1 MIQVDKNAQ
10 EQMAAFFEANNSKA
24 RSVRVYLHEGGW
36 SGPAL
41 ALALDEPK
49 DSDHVSEYD
58 SVKYIVDDEL
68 MIKVGDITINF
79 IQQGMRSGF
88 SMTCVN
94 SIADPYFSGEACTY

>member
-1 MIQVDKNAQ
+1 MIQVDKSAQ
-10 EQMAAFFEANNSKA
+10 EQMAAFFEANNGKVQ
-24 RSVRVYLHEGGW
+24 SVRIYLHEGGW

-41 ALALDEPK
+41 ALALDEPN
-49 DSDHVSEYD
+49 DSDHVFEYD

-88 SMTCVN
+88 TMTCVN
-94 SIADPYFSGEACTY
+94 SIAESCSLGGACTC

>member
-1 MIQVDKNAQ
+1 MIQVDKSAQ

-41 ALALDEPK
+41 ALALDEPN
-49 DSDHVSEYD
+49 DSDHVFEYD
-58 SVKYIVDDEL
+58 RVKYIVDDGL
-68 MIKVGDITINF
+68 MIKTGDIAINF

-94 SIADPYFSGEACTY
+94 SIAESCSLGGACTC

>member
-1 MIQVDKNAQ
+1 MIQVTKNAQ
-10 EQMAAFFEANNSKA
+10 EQIDAFFEANNSKA

-36 SGPAL
+36 SGSAL

-49 DSDHVSEYD
+49 DSDHVSEHD
-58 SVKYIVDDEL
+58 SVKYIVDDQL

-94 SIADPYFSGEACTY
+94 SITDPYFSGEACTY

>member
-1 MIQVDKNAQ
+1 MIQVTNSAQ
-10 EQMAAFFEANNSKA
+10 EQMAAFFEENNGKA

-49 DSDHVSEYD
+49 DSDHVFEYD
-58 SVKYIVDDEL
+58 SVKYIVDDGL

-94 SIADPYFSGEACTY
+94 SIAEPCFSGEACTC

>member
-1 MIQVDKNAQ
+1 
-10 EQMAAFFEANNSKA
+10 
-24 RSVRVYLHEGGW
+24 
-36 SGPAL
+36 L

-49 DSDHVSEYD
+49 DSDHVSEHD
-58 SVKYIVDDEL
+58 SVKYIVDDQL

-94 SIADPYFSGEACTY
+94 SITDPYFSGEACTY